1 MSTLHAWLASLA
13 QATLDIVAALLGTYY
28 SKKYAA
34 ISRRLGLPRMANS
47 TRRGFV
53 AIQIDGLSYSHLL
66 SALDL
71 GYAPYLQ
78 RLLRRGEYLLC
89 PWSTGLPCT
98 TPAAQAGIMFGN
110 NDNIPAF
117 RWYDKA
123 TGEPVLCK
131 LPKTVKAI
139 QDRVSTGRPGILT
152 GGSSFMN
159 MFDGD
164 ASLSMFTLGAWNR
177 KRFFESVRG
186 VGFFLLFALNPFRSL
201 KTLILAAWEYLTDLA
216 QRTSALLRQSNPRPL
231 ERVFPFLRVMTN
243 VVFREI
249 QTFAVMVD
257 IYRGVPSIYTTY
269 YGYDELAHHYG
280 PLAKPTLRA
289 LHAIDARIRQIDSL
303 RRLALTREYDL
314 YILSD
319 HGITSATPFNLVY
332 GQTLGE
338 LLRDLI
344 GGDMLLNEPDSVEQR
359 ESPQEIFLADELA
372 AIEANIRPP
381 LSYTVRKLRK
391 LVVDRIRHN
400 HDEALDWDP
409 LRRTDLVVRNSG
421 SLAHI
426 YFNAMPKQM
435 NLSEITALYTHLV
448 SDLVAHPGIWLVI
461 GREGDQVIVMSREG
475 VLSLDG
481 GYHVEGSDPL
491 RFTSDPKTAAAQLR
505 RLARFPNSGDLIL
518 MGGYDPENQQVL
530 CFENLWAC
538 HGGLGGPQEV
548 ALMMVD
554 SAIHWDLSQV
564 KQATEIYS
572 FFMRRYHVE
581 PKDAGD
587 ASTSL
592 V

>member
-1 MSTLHAWLASLA
+1 MSTLHAWVAYLA
-13 QATLDIVAALLGTYY
+13 QATLDVIAALLGTYY

-34 ISRRLGLPRMANS
+34 IARRLGLPRMAS
-47 TRRGFV
+47 SPRRGFIV
-53 AIQIDGLSYSHLL
+53 IQIDGLSHPHLL

-78 RLLRRGEYLLC
+78 RLLRRGEYLLRR
-89 PWSTGLPCT
+89 WNTGLPCT
-98 TPAAQAGIMFGN
+98 TPAVQAGIMFGN
-110 NDNIPAF
+110 NDDIPAF

-131 LPKTVKAI
+131 LPKTAKAI
-139 QDRVSTGRPGILT
+139 QDRVSAGRPGILT

-186 VGFFLLFALNPFRSL
+186 MGFFLLFALNPFRSFN
-201 KTLILAAWEYLTDLA
+201 TLALAIWEYLTDLV
-216 QRTSALLRQSNPRPL
+216 QRTSAFLRRRNPRPL
-231 ERVFPFLRVMTN
+231 ERNFPFLRVMAN

-257 IYRGVPSIYTTY
+257 VYRGMPAIYTTY

-289 LHAIDARIRQIDSL
+289 LHAIDARIRQIDLL

-319 HGITSATPFNLVY
+319 HGITSAVPFKLEY

-338 LLRDLI
+338 LIRDLV
-344 GGDMLLNEPDSVEQR
+344 GGAALLNEPSSAEQR
-359 ESPQEIFLADELA
+359 ESPQEMFLADELA

-381 LSYTVRKLRK
+381 LSYTVRKTRK
-391 LVVDRIRHN
+391 LVIDRIRQN
-400 HDEALDWDP
+400 HEEILDWDP
-409 LRRTDLVVRNSG
+409 LRRTDIVVRNSG

-426 YFNAMPKQM
+426 YFNALSKQM
-435 NLSEITALYTHLV
+435 DLSEITALYAHLV
-448 SDLVAHPGIWLVI
+448 SDLAAHPGIWLVI

-481 GYHVEGSDPL
+481 GYHVEGNDPL
-491 RFTSDPKTAAAQLR
+491 RLMPDPKLAAAQLA
-505 RLARFPNSGDLIL
+505 RLARFPHSGDLIL
-518 MGGYDPENQQVL
+518 MGSYNPEKQQVS
-530 CFENLWAC
+530 CFEDLWAC
-538 HGGLGGPQEV
+538 HGGLGGPQES
-548 ALMMVD
+548 AMMIVD
-554 SAIHWDLSQV
+554 SAIHWDLGQV
-564 KQATEIYS
+564 KQAADIYP
-572 FFMRRYHVE
+572 FFARRYPIE
-581 PKDAGD
+581 SNSK
-587 ASTSL
+587 
-592 V
+592 